1 MTKIRYSI
9 MDTGY
14 SMKKIGSVTQI
25 KMMRFRVSP
34 PQADKFQNTGF
45 TLLEVITAVAIM
57 SIVLVSVY
65 KLHSQ
70 SITMNTESRF
80 YTQAPMLAQGKL
92 AELEAGT
99 EDEIADDSG
108 EFGENF
114 PGYTWSVAV
123 DSVDIEVLGE
133 LSEDLQRIDIT
144 VSYNDNEYV
153 YRFRTYRFNR

>member
-1 MTKIRYSI
+1 MRRLMTKVRYSI

-14 SMKKIGSVTQI
+14 SMKK
-25 KMMRFRVSP
+25 M
-34 PQADKFQNTGF
+34 GF

-70 SITMNTESRF
+70 SIAMNIEARF

-92 AELEAGT
+92 AELESSS
-99 EDEIADDSG
+99 EDEIVDDSG

-123 DSVDIEVLGE
+123 DSVDIETLGE
-133 LSEDLQRIDIT
+133 ISEDLQRIDIN
-144 VSYNDNEYV
+144 VSYNNDEFV
-153 YRFRTYRFNR
+153 YRFRTYRLNRK

>member
-1 MTKIRYSI
+1 MIKF
-9 MDTGY
+9 
-14 SMKKIGSVTQI
+14 QI
-25 KMMRFRVSP
+25 SP
-34 PQADKFQNTGF
+34 PQADKFQNKGF

-70 SITMNTESRF
+70 SITMNTEARF
-80 YTQAPMLAQGKL
+80 YTQAPMLAQAKL
-92 AELEAGT
+92 AELETGS

-123 DSVDIEVLGE
+123 DSVDTEALGE
-133 LSEDLQRIDIT
+133 ISEDLQRIDVT
-144 VSYNDNEYV
+144 VFYNNDEYV
-153 YRFRTYRFNR
+153 YRFRTYRLNR

>member
-1 MTKIRYSI
+1 MENSLLAEKLKAPTKIEYFYHQLGTRSQPA
-9 MDTGY
+9 T
-14 SMKKIGSVTQI
+14 SSAESK
-25 KMMRFRVSP
+25 P
-34 PQADKFQNTGF
+34 ANGF

-70 SITMNTESRF
+70 SIAMNTESRF

-92 AELEAGT
+92 AELEIST

-114 PGYTWSVAV
+114 TGYTWSVTV
-123 DSVDIEVLGE
+123 DSVDTEALGE
-133 LSEDLQRIDIT
+133 ISEDLQRIDVT
-144 VSYNDNEYV
+144 VSYNNDEYV
-153 YRFRTYRFNR
+153 YRFRTYRLNR

>member
-1 MTKIRYSI
+1 MENSLLAEKLKAPTKIECFYHQLGTRSQPA
-9 MDTGY
+9 T
-14 SMKKIGSVTQI
+14 SSAESK
-25 KMMRFRVSP
+25 P
-34 PQADKFQNTGF
+34 ANGF

-70 SITMNTESRF
+70 SIAMNTESRF

-92 AELEAGT
+92 AELEIST

-114 PGYTWSVAV
+114 TGYTWSVTV
-123 DSVDIEVLGE
+123 DSVDTEALGE
-133 LSEDLQRIDIT
+133 ISEDLQRIDVT
-144 VSYNDNEYV
+144 VSYNNDEYV
-153 YRFRTYRFNR
+153 YRFRTYRLNR